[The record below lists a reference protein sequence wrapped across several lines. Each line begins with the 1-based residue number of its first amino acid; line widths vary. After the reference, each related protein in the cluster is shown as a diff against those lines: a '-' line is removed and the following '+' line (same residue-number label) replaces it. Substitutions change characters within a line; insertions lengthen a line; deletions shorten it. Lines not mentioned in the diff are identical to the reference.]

1 MSPISWSFHLL
12 SLAVLLQTL
21 EMLSIRRSWSDHGIW
36 RWKAIRREF
45 RRFPS
50 RSLLP
55 LDALLS
61 ERGFHGLLWI
71 RLLGSLVAL
80 FSPPNAAL
88 LAMFCMT
95 TLLIAVRWRG
105 TFNGGS
111 DTMTALVSFG
121 LWIAVYF
128 GETPWLARGG
138 LALIAVALTLSY
150 LVAGA
155 AKLANPAWRKG
166 AALGAFLRVPGYD
179 QPPEWARRVL
189 EDPVRARRASYLI
202 LAFECAFPLAWLHPA
217 ICAAF
222 LCLGGVFHL
231 ANFAVF
237 GLNRFFFAWLA
248 AYPILLAWTRGAV

>member
-1 MSPISWSFHLL
+1 MSGIGLSFHLL
-12 SLAVLLQTL
+12 ALAVLIQTAEL
-21 EMLSIRRSWSDHGIW
+21 LAIRRSWSDEGIW
-36 RWKAIRREF
+36 RWPVLRREF
-45 RRFPS
+45 ANFPS
-50 RSLLP
+50 WFLFP

-71 RLLGSLVAL
+71 RLLGSVIAL

-88 LAMFCMT
+88 LAMFFIT
-95 TLLIAVRWRG
+95 TLLIALRWRG

-121 LWIAVYF
+121 LWEAVYF
-128 GETPWLARGG
+128 GDTPWLARGG

-150 LVAGA
+150 VVAGA
-155 AKLANPAWRKG
+155 AKLTHSAWREGK
-166 AALGAFLRVPGYD
+166 ALGAFLRIPGYD
-179 QPPEWARRVL
+179 HPPAWAKRVL
-189 EDPVRARRASYLI
+189 EDPVRARRASHAI

-222 LCLGGVFHL
+222 LSVGVIFHL

-248 AYPILLAWTRGAV
+248 AYPILLAWTRGSV